1 MGFFLFFFKLG
12 NGSSGVQQE
21 FLEWEK
27 NKQQKL
33 DEYHARKLE
42 IYNTMINKQ
51 EEMIT
56 LQRRTTIA
64 LEALV
69 SSPVIKF

>member
-1 MGFFLFFFKLG
+1 MFLVFFLKLG
-12 NGSSGVQQE
+12 NGSSGVQQA

-27 NKQQKL
+27 TKQQKL

-51 EEMIT
+51 EEMIHCKEGQP
-56 LQRRTTIA
+56 LRWN
-64 LEALV
+64 L
-69 SSPVIKF
+69 